1 MPARREGVPA
11 ALPPWKCGLSP
22 RLSPIKSCF
31 DSAVGGP
38 RTAPVPT
45 RQVGCRSGRDEKSKL
60 MTAPPGWRE
69 AEARLR
75 EEQLQAWQQAKR
87 ERMEQDRA
95 QKAASRPRFDPSPS
109 KPMKDKTQGCS
120 FGAAGTL
127 LRAARVLPKHK
138 ERAAPPLEARGDCND
153 TRCGDNA
160 DRSDGD
166 CADHA
171 GTPST
176 KTGGDSEFLEMCLGG
191 PDAMFEHDVDQQQ
204 AAGKENATQIYD
216 DANKPLLCSTSQ
228 KLEEDGSDAELSVG
242 SLHSDDVDLEDMF
255 AFEPETLADLVR
267 KGRSMP
273 RLIAHLQASYA
284 DALEHRLCGRAAPT
298 IEVHESGT
306 STPRPVLGNVSQ
318 HMTPEEVT
326 PVASPR
332 SNGEA
337 VGHNL
342 TTFAGHALVEAV
354 RLAQRRSRRSAAL
367 RIRPS
372 ALKREHAAVKAAE
385 LYGRKSLA
393 NAQSIS
399 SEEIDLLHGA
409 LESVVKTVSR
419 RHRRS
424 LDKAVEVLECVAD
437 GTDEPLDE
445 WAEEK
450 VDATVDLIQ
459 GAMDEAIK
467 RHRRSIAEAVYEN
480 EGAPATTA
488 VSTGGASTLEA
499 CGSQCPSVIEDMTDS
514 SIKARIHRAVSAAF
528 SSRSTT
534 AKRKLLL

>member
-1 MPARREGVPA
+1 
-11 ALPPWKCGLSP
+11 
-22 RLSPIKSCF
+22 
-31 DSAVGGP
+31 
-38 RTAPVPT
+38 
-45 RQVGCRSGRDEKSKL
+45 
-60 MTAPPGWRE
+60 
-69 AEARLR
+69 
-75 EEQLQAWQQAKR
+75 
-87 ERMEQDRA
+87 MEQDRA
-95 QKAASRPRFDPSPS
+95 QKAATRPRFDPSPS
-109 KPMKDKTQGCS
+109 KPKNDTVQSCS

-127 LRAARVLPKHK
+127 LRAARVLTKRSG
-138 ERAAPPLEARGDCND
+138 RAAPPLEARSDCKD
-153 TRCGDNA
+153 TRCADNA

-166 CADHA
+166 SAERAD
-171 GTPST
+171 TPST
-176 KTGGDSEFLEMCLGG
+176 KTEGQSVDNDFLEMCLGG
-191 PDAMFEHDVDQQQ
+191 PDAMFEHDVDQQN
-204 AAGKENATQIYD
+204 AAGKENATQISD
-216 DANKPLLCSTSQ
+216 DANKPLLCSRPQ

-242 SLHSDDVDLEDMF
+242 SFHSDEVDLEDMF

-284 DALEHRLCGRAAPT
+284 DALEHRLCGRAAAT

-306 STPRPVLGNVSQ
+306 STPRPALGNVSR

-332 SNGEA
+332 KSLSNGEVA
-337 VGHNL
+337 GDNL

-385 LYGRKSLA
+385 LYGRRSLA
-393 NAQSIS
+393 NAQSNS
-399 SEEIDLLHGA
+399 SEREEIELLHGA

-424 LDKAVEVLECVAD
+424 LDKAVEVLECIAD
-437 GTDEPLDE
+437 GAELDG

-450 VDATVDLIQ
+450 VDATVNLIQ

-480 EGAPATTA
+480 EGVPATTA
-488 VSTGGASTLEA
+488 ATTEDSSALEA
-499 CGSQCPSVIEDMTDS
+499 CGSQCANDTEDVTDS
-514 SIKARIHRAVSAAF
+514 SVRARIHRAVSAAY

-534 AKRKLLL
+534 TKRKLLL